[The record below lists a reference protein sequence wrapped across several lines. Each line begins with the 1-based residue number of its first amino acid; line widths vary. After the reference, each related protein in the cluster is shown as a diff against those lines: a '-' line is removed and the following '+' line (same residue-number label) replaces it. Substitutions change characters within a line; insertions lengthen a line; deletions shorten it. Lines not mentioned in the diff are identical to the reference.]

1 MRRRDRSATAA
12 RTILLANGGRAQLL
26 WISTESLLACSC
38 SWRPEQSGPGSADE
52 AVQDPSERALHRM
65 STDERMRSSGGRK
78 SLIVWFSGL

>member
-26 WISTESLLACSC
+26 WISTSLLVCSC

-65 STDERMRSSGGRK
+65 STDGRMRSSGGRK
-78 SLIVWFSGL
+78 SLIVWFWGL